1 MSQAQRIVVTGGA
14 GLVGQ
19 NLIPLLKQA
28 GNFDVVVLDKHSL
41 NAAKLRS
48 LHPGLRVMDV
58 DLSKPGDW
66 SAEFLGADTV
76 IQLHA
81 QIGGIQEED
90 FIQNNVLATKNVLDA
105 MKLNGVQRLIHVSSS
120 VVESI
125 ADDWYTN
132 TKKEQED
139 LVVNAGLTTVIL
151 RPTLMFGWF
160 DRKHLGWLSR
170 FMKKSPIFPIP
181 GNGDVI
187 RQPLYA
193 GDFSAIIRSCV
204 DNVGVTG
211 TFNISGFEKVSYI
224 DIIRTIRS
232 STNAKCAIV
241 KIPPQFFRFLLRV
254 WSVFDKNPPFTV
266 QQLDALLAN
275 EEFEVFDW
283 QTKFGV
289 IATPFSSAIHQTFN
303 HPVYS
308 AVVLDF

>member
-1 MSQAQRIVVTGGA
+1 M
-14 GLVGQ
+14 GQ
-19 NLIPLLKQA
+19 NLIPLLKQS
-28 GNFDVVVLDKHSL
+28 GNFDLVVLDKHSR
-41 NAAKLRS
+41 NVAKLRS
-48 LHPGLRVMDV
+48 LHPDLTVLDV

-66 SAEFLGADTV
+66 VAEFSGADTV

-81 QIGGIQEED
+81 QIGGIQKKD

-132 TKKEQED
+132 TKKEQEN
-139 LVVNAGLTTVIL
+139 LVVDAGLTTVIL

-193 GDFSAIIRSCV
+193 GDFSAIIKSCV
-204 DNVGVTG
+204 DNVGITG
-211 TFNISGFEKVSYI
+211 IFNISGCEKISYI
-224 DIIRTIRS
+224 NIIRTIRS

-241 KIPPQFFRFLLRV
+241 KIPPQFFRLLLKV

-275 EEFEVFDW
+275 EEFEIFDW
-283 QTKFGV
+283 QKKFGV
-289 IATPFSSAIHQTFN
+289 TATPFSSAIYQTFT